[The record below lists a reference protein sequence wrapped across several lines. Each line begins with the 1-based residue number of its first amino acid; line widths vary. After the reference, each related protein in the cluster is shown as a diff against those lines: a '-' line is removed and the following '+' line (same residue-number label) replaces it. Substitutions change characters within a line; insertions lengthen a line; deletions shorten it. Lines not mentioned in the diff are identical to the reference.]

1 MDKQVFFLLLCVISV
16 AFISNAE
23 GEPEV
28 FMTTINPNSVDNQQD
43 EEINFEGDCSICNEE
58 QLGYFY
64 WNSSIDGV
72 LNEGSNPAEINF
84 MLLSSNFHTGNHNVT
99 FQVSDN
105 DGVWSS
111 INDNSTATLSVA
123 GRDGGGDGDGSVTVN
138 FAITPPSFHLGETA
152 RFEACTE
159 MQPEPQ
165 PCHGDINADLGF
177 EWEIQWE
184 GEEDWSY
191 LDNREAFD
199 YVNFVEGNHIVKLT
213 IADNSDGSEA
223 SDTLEIIV
231 LPPIPNVSISGNEQ
245 VTIKEGESLSLTATC
260 SDNKN
265 EEIDCTYEWEIWE
278 SKDNGGLLYTFST
291 QSIILDELTNEIN
304 QYDVM
309 ARGADESGTN
319 SQWALV
325 YITVNPPN
333 QGPSASIA
341 ISPDSLGGL
350 TPEYYQFDNLTFS
363 SANSNDPDGQIV
375 EFNWWFNNEIVS
387 TSATW
392 ASTFAET
399 GIYQVKLEVQD
410 DSGVWSSKVSTNF
423 KIIENT
429 PPSVQLTITEL
440 SSSGFNFT
448 GSATDAEGTI
458 VSFEWLVDGEVI
470 SNLQNTTWTAAN
482 TGTYTV
488 TFRAK
493 DDGGLWSESSK
504 EIQATIIEKK
514 NFVATFSSKNIYPSD
529 SFTIDFS
536 NTTGAVDYFEI
547 VVTSPNGSR
556 KTYETTASAYSI
568 LFDTKGTYALDIT
581 VIWED
586 GVAQEGLSDWYGPT
600 VYVGTDD
607 GDEKADDGVPETLSD
622 EDTGLPSVSIFVSVI
637 IASIVAISRRQR

>member
-1 MDKQVFFLLLCVISV
+1 MHKQVFFLLVCVISV
-16 AFISNAE
+16 AFLSNAE

-43 EEINFEGDCSICNEE
+43 EEVSFEGDCNVCTEE

-72 LNEGSNPAEINF
+72 LNEGSNSAEINF
-84 MLLSSNFHTGNHNVT
+84 MLLSSNFHTGEHNIT
-99 FQVSDN
+99 LQVSDI
-105 DGVWSS
+105 DGAWSS
-111 INDNSTATLSVA
+111 ITDNSTATLNVA
-123 GRDGGGDGDGSVTVN
+123 GRDGGGGGDGSVTVN
-138 FAITPPSFHLGETA
+138 FAITPPSFHLGESA

-165 PCHGDINADLGF
+165 PCHGDINADLDF
-177 EWEIQWE
+177 NWEIQWE
-184 GEEDWSY
+184 GEDNWSY
-191 LDNREAFD
+191 LDNREAFN
-199 YVNFVEGNHIVKLT
+199 YVNFIEGNHVVKLT
-213 IADNSDGSEA
+213 ITDNSDGSEA
-223 SDTLEIIV
+223 SDTSEIIV

-245 VTIKEGESLSLTATC
+245 VIIKEGESLSLTATC
-260 SDNKN
+260 YDNKN
-265 EEIDCTYEWEIWE
+265 QEIDCTYEWEVWE
-278 SKDNGGLLYTFST
+278 SKDNGDLLYTFST
-291 QSIILDELTNEIN
+291 QSIVLDELTNEIN

-325 YITVNPPN
+325 YVTVNPPN
-333 QGPSASIA
+333 QAPSASIT

-363 SANSNDPDGQIV
+363 SANSNDPDGQIL
-375 EFNWWFNNEIVS
+375 EFHWWFNNEIVS

-392 ASTFAET
+392 TSSFAET
-399 GIYQVKLEVQD
+399 GIYQVKLEVKD
-410 DSGVWSSKVSTNF
+410 DSDVWSSKVSTNF

-429 PPSVQLTITEL
+429 PPSIQLSITEL
-440 SSSGFNFT
+440 SSSSFNFN

-458 VSFEWLVDGEVI
+458 VSFQWLVDGEVI
-470 SNLQNTTWTAAN
+470 SNLQNTTWAAVN
-482 TGTYTV
+482 TGKYSV

-504 EIQATIIEKK
+504 EIQATIIDKK
-514 NFVATFSSKNIYPSD
+514 NFVATFSSKNINPGE

-536 NTTGAVDYFEI
+536 NTTGAVEYFEI

-556 KTYETTASAYSI
+556 ETYETTASTYSI
-568 LFDTKGTYALDIT
+568 MFDNKGTYALDIT
-581 VIWED
+581 VIWAD
-586 GVAQEGLSDWYGPT
+586 GIEQDGLSDWYGPT

-607 GDEKADDGVPETLSD
+607 EDKANEESLETPSD
-622 EDTGLPSVSIFVSVI
+622 EDTGLPSVSIFASVI
-637 IASIVAISRRQR
+637 IASIVAMSRRQR

>member
-1 MDKQVFFLLLCVISV
+1 MHKQVFFLLVCVISV
-16 AFISNAE
+16 AFLSNAE

-43 EEINFEGDCSICNEE
+43 EEVSFEGDCNVCTEE

-72 LNEGSNPAEINF
+72 LNEGSNSAEINF
-84 MLLSSNFHTGNHNVT
+84 MLLSSNFHTGEHNIT
-99 FQVSDN
+99 LQVSDI
-105 DGVWSS
+105 DGAWSS
-111 INDNSTATLSVA
+111 ITDNSTATLNVA
-123 GRDGGGDGDGSVTVN
+123 GRDGGGGGDGSVTVN
-138 FAITPPSFHLGETA
+138 FAITPPSFHLGESA

-165 PCHGDINADLGF
+165 PCHGDINADLDF
-177 EWEIQWE
+177 NWEIQWE
-184 GEEDWSY
+184 GEDNWSY
-191 LDNREAFD
+191 LDNREAFN
-199 YVNFVEGNHIVKLT
+199 YVNFIEGNHVVKLT
-213 IADNSDGSEA
+213 ITDNSDGSEA
-223 SDTLEIIV
+223 SDTSEIIV

-245 VTIKEGESLSLTATC
+245 VIIKEGESLSLTATC
-260 SDNKN
+260 YDNKN
-265 EEIDCTYEWEIWE
+265 QEIDCTYEWEVWE
-278 SKDNGGLLYTFST
+278 SKDNGDLLYTFST
-291 QSIILDELTNEIN
+291 QSIVLDELTNEIN

-325 YITVNPPN
+325 YVTVNPPN
-333 QGPSASIA
+333 QAPSASIT

-363 SANSNDPDGQIV
+363 SANSNDPDGQIL
-375 EFNWWFNNEIVS
+375 EFHWWFNNEIVS

-392 ASTFAET
+392 TSSFAET
-399 GIYQVKLEVQD
+399 GIYQVKLEVKD
-410 DSGVWSSKVSTNF
+410 DSDVWSSKVSTNF

-429 PPSVQLTITEL
+429 PPSIQLSITEL
-440 SSSGFNFT
+440 SSSSFNFN

-458 VSFEWLVDGEVI
+458 VSFQWLVDGEVI
-470 SNLQNTTWTAAN
+470 SNLQNTTWAAVN
-482 TGTYTV
+482 TGKYSV

-504 EIQATIIEKK
+504 EIQATIIDKK
-514 NFVATFSSKNIYPSD
+514 NFVATFSSKNINPGE

-536 NTTGAVDYFEI
+536 NTTGAVEYFEI

-556 KTYETTASAYSI
+556 ETYETTASTYSI
-568 LFDTKGTYALDIT
+568 IFDNKGTYALDIT
-581 VIWED
+581 VIWAD
-586 GVAQEGLSDWYGPT
+586 GIEQEGLSDWYGPT

-607 GDEKADDGVPETLSD
+607 EDKANEESLETPSD
-622 EDTGLPSVSIFVSVI
+622 EDTGLPSVSIFASVI
-637 IASIVAISRRQR
+637 IASIVAMSRRQR